1 MKIGMNMLLWT
12 NHVTESH
19 FDIINTLKK
28 TGYDGIE
35 LFLGEGDVKHYT
47 KLGNHFS
54 DIEMGVTAV
63 AALAPEEN
71 IASPDQKIREAGL
84 RKLKWSIDVA
94 EAANVEVICGPF
106 HSTFAFFT
114 RQPPTEVEKARSA
127 EVLYKAAEYAKAAN
141 IVLAP
146 EAVNRFECYL
156 YNTMADL
163 KTMVERVD
171 HPNLGAMYDTHH
183 SNIEEKSQY
192 EAIKT
197 IAPYLKHVHI
207 SENDR
212 GTPGSGQV
220 NWSDAFR
227 ALREIEY
234 DGWLTIEAFST
245 IIPEFANAINVWRD
259 YSPSEEIYTKGLKLI
274 REGMKIDNK

>member
-12 NHVTESH
+12 NHVTEEH
-19 FDIINTLKK
+19 YPIIDTLRE

-35 LFLGEGDVKHYT
+35 LYMGEGDLTHYK
-47 KLGNHFS
+47 KLGGHLS
-54 DIEMGVTAV
+54 ELGLGVTV
-63 AALAPEEN
+63 VTGLAPHEN
-71 IASPDQKIREAGL
+71 ISSEDPKLSQAGL
-84 RKLKWSIDVA
+84 DRLKWAIDNA
-94 EAANVEVICGPF
+94 QALKADIICGPL
-106 HSTFAFFT
+106 HSPFAFFS
-114 RQPPTEVEKARSA
+114 RQPPTQDERKRSA
-127 EVLYKAAEYAKAAN
+127 DMLRKAAEYAAEAN
-141 IVLAP
+141 IMLCP
-146 EAVNRFECYL
+146 EALNRFECYL

-163 KTMVERVD
+163 KALVEAVD

-183 SNIEEKSQY
+183 SNIEEKSQSG
-192 EAIKT
+192 AIKT

-220 NWSDAFR
+220 LWSQVFST
-227 ALREIEY
+227 LKEIGY

-259 YSPSEEIYTKGLKLI
+259 YSPSKEIYTKGLQFIKD
-274 REGMKIDNK
+274 GMEH

>member
-12 NHVTESH
+12 NHVTEEH
-19 FDIINTLKK
+19 YHIIDRLKT

-35 LFLGEGDVKHYT
+35 LFLGEGNERHYA

-54 DIEMGVTAV
+54 DIKMGVTAV

-71 IASPDQKIREAGL
+71 IASPDLKFRNAGL
-84 RKLKWSIDVA
+84 DKLKWSIDMA
-94 EAANVEVICGPF
+94 AAANVEVICGPF
-106 HSTFAFFT
+106 HSTFAYFT
-114 RQPPTEVEKARSA
+114 RQPPTLQEKRWSN
-127 EVLYKAAEYAKAAN
+127 EMLRQAAEYAQKVN
-141 IVLAP
+141 IILAP

-163 KTMVERVD
+163 GAMVKEVN
-171 HPNLGAMYDTHH
+171 HPNLGAMFDTHH
-183 SNIEEKSQY
+183 ANIEEKSQVG
-192 EAIKT
+192 AIKT
-197 IAPYLKHVHI
+197 IAPYLRHVHI

-212 GTPGSGQV
+212 GTPGRGQV
-220 NWSDAFR
+220 NWTDAFS
-227 ALREIEY
+227 ALKEIQY

-259 YSPSEEIYTKGLKLI
+259 YSPSEEIYTEGLKLI
-274 REGMKIDNK
+274 KEGMGLK

>member
-12 NHVTESH
+12 NHVTEEH
-19 FDIINTLKK
+19 YPIIDTLRE

-35 LFLGEGDVKHYT
+35 LYMGDGDLAHYK

-54 DIEMGVTAV
+54 ELGLGVTV
-63 AALAPEEN
+63 VTGLAPHEN
-71 IASPDQKIREAGL
+71 ISSEDPKLSQAGL
-84 RKLKWSIDVA
+84 DRLKWAIDNA
-94 EAANVEVICGPF
+94 QALKADIICGPL
-106 HSTFAFFT
+106 HSPFAFFS
-114 RQPPTEVEKARSA
+114 RQPPTQDERKRSA
-127 EVLYKAAEYAKAAN
+127 EMLRKAAEYAAEAN
-141 IVLAP
+141 IVLCP
-146 EAVNRFECYL
+146 EALNRFECYL

-163 KTMVERVD
+163 KALVEAVD

-183 SNIEEKSQY
+183 SNIEEKSQSG
-192 EAIKT
+192 AIKT

-220 NWSDAFR
+220 VWSQVFST
-227 ALREIEY
+227 LKEIGY

-259 YSPSEEIYTKGLKLI
+259 YSPSKEIYTKGLQFIKD
-274 REGMKIDNK
+274 GMEH

>member
-12 NHVTESH
+12 NHVTEHH
-19 FDIINTLKK
+19 FGIIDTIKE
-28 TGYDGIE
+28 TGFDGIE
-35 LFLGEGDVKHYT
+35 LFLGEGPVAHYS

-54 DIEMGVTAV
+54 RIDMGVTCV

-71 IASPDQKIREAGL
+71 IASPDLKIREAGL
-84 RKLKWSIDVA
+84 NKLKWSIDVA
-94 EAANVEVICGPF
+94 AAANGEVICGPF
-106 HSTFAFFT
+106 HSTFAYFT
-114 RQPPTEVEKARSA
+114 RKPPTQDEKKWSVEM
-127 EVLYKAAEYAKAAN
+127 LIKAADYASEAN

-163 KTMVERVD
+163 RTLAEQVN
-171 HPNLGAMYDTHH
+171 HPSLGAMYDTHH
-183 SNIEEKSQY
+183 AHIEEKSQAN
-192 EAIKT
+192 AIKT
-197 IAPYLKHVHI
+197 IAPYLRHVHI

-220 NWSDAFR
+220 HWEEVFKT
-227 ALREIEY
+227 LKEIQY

-259 YSPSEEIYTKGLKLI
+259 YSPAKEIYTNGIDFIRKGM
-274 REGMKIDNK
+274 GG

>member
-12 NHVTESH
+12 NHVTEEH
-19 FDIINTLKK
+19 YHIIEDLQEV
-28 TGYDGIE
+28 GYDGVE
-35 LFLGEGDVKHYT
+35 LFLGEGHEAHYS

-54 DIEMGVTAV
+54 NINMGVTCV

-71 IASPDQKIREAGL
+71 IANPNKKIREAGFEKL
-84 RKLKWSIDVA
+84 RWSIDMA
-94 EAANVEVICGPF
+94 AAANGEVICGPF
-106 HSTFAFFT
+106 HSSFAYFT
-114 RQPPTEVEKARSA
+114 RKPPTQEEKKWSL
-127 EVLYKAAEYAKAAN
+127 EMLLKAAEYASKAN
-141 IVLAP
+141 IILAP

-163 KTMVERVD
+163 RTLAEKVN
-171 HPNLGAMYDTHH
+171 HHSLGAMYDTHH
-183 SNIEEKSQY
+183 AHIEEKSQA

-212 GTPGSGQV
+212 GTPGKGQV
-220 NWSDAFR
+220 NWKEVFTT
-227 ALREIEY
+227 LKEIHY

-259 YSPSEEIYTKGLKLI
+259 YSPAEEVYTEGLDFIRKGM
-274 REGMKIDNK
+274 G

>member
-12 NHVTESH
+12 NHVTEQH
-19 FDIINTLKK
+19 FDIIDTLKE

-47 KLGNHFS
+47 KLGTHFS
-54 DIEMGVTAV
+54 NIEMGVTGV
-63 AALAPEEN
+63 ASLSPEEN
-71 IASPDQKIREAGL
+71 ISSPDKKIREAGL
-84 RKLKWSIDVA
+84 DRLKWSIDVS
-94 EAANVEVICGPF
+94 AASNVEVICGPF

-114 RQPPTEVEKARSA
+114 RQPPTADERSRSA
-127 EVLYKAAEYAKAAN
+127 EILRKAAEYAQKSN
-141 IVLAP
+141 IILAP

-156 YNTMADL
+156 YNTMADI
-163 KTMVERVD
+163 KGMVELVN

-183 SNIEEKSQY
+183 SNIEEKSQ
-192 EAIKT
+192 ESAIKT

-220 NWSDAFR
+220 NWESAFKG
-227 ALREIEY
+227 LRDINY

-259 YSPSEEIYTKGLKLI
+259 YSPSKEIYTKGIEFIK
-274 REGMKIDNK
+274 EGMKADY

>member
-12 NHVTESH
+12 NHVTEQH
-19 FDIINTLKK
+19 FNIVDTLKE

-35 LFLGEGDVKHYT
+35 LFLGEGDVKHYS

-54 DIEMGVTAV
+54 SIDMGVTAV

-71 IASPDQKIREAGL
+71 IASPDRKTREAGL
-84 RKLKWSIDVA
+84 DKLKWSIDVGA
-94 EAANVEVICGPF
+94 AANVEVICGPF
-106 HSTFAFFT
+106 HSTFAYFT
-114 RQPPTEVEKARSA
+114 RQPPTLQEKQWSN
-127 EVLYKAAEYAKAAN
+127 EMLLKAAEYAQESN
-141 IVLAP
+141 IILAP

-163 KTMVERVD
+163 GAMAKEVN
-171 HPNLGAMYDTHH
+171 HPNLGAMFDTHH
-183 SNIEEKSQY
+183 ANIEEKSQA

-197 IAPYLKHVHI
+197 IAPFLKHVHI

-220 NWSDAFR
+220 HWEEVFK
-227 ALREIEY
+227 ALKEVKY

-245 IIPEFANAINVWRD
+245 IIPEFANAINVWRE

-274 REGMKIDNK
+274 KEGMGIK

>member
-1 MKIGMNMLLWT
+1 MKIGMNLLLWT
-12 NHVTESH
+12 NHVTEEH
-19 FDIINTLKK
+19 FNIVDTLKK

-35 LFLGEGDVKHYT
+35 LFLGEGNVSHYS

-54 DIEMGVTAV
+54 NIEMGVTAV
-63 AALAPEEN
+63 TSLAPEEN
-71 IASPDQKIREAGL
+71 IASPNLKIREAGL
-84 RKLKWSIDVA
+84 DKLKWSIDVSA
-94 EAANVEVICGPF
+94 AANVEVICGPF
-106 HSTFAFFT
+106 HSSFAYFT
-114 RQPPTEVEKARSA
+114 RQPPTLEERQWSVEM
-127 EVLYKAAEYAKAAN
+127 LQKAAEYAATAN
-141 IVLAP
+141 IILAP

-163 KTMVERVD
+163 RTLVEKVN
-171 HPNLGAMYDTHH
+171 HPNLGGMFDTHH
-183 SNIEEKSQY
+183 ANIEEKNQA

-212 GTPGSGQV
+212 GTPGRGQV
-220 NWSDAFR
+220 NWNDAFS
-227 ALREIEY
+227 ALKEIKY

-259 YSPSEEIYTKGLKLI
+259 YSPAEEIYTEGLQFIKKGM
-274 REGMKIDNK
+274 RS